1 MGRDLARLSTSGA
14 RPGEQA
20 AGLPERR
27 QAVCGRGTLALFDVY
42 LLSMLTGTSG
52 VETLLF
58 RELTSSKERANQ
70 YTIDFDVPIHQIT
83 KNISIVEVPD
93 LFIYREYP
101 WFYQYLA
108 SLPIQHTG
116 SCRLIPRKKK
126 NYSPR
131 PCHIYTLL
139 PTNTSESLAS
149 SPHEPHRHLTLA
161 QLDRH
166 DRAHAGPH
174 QLPGP
179 LISQSPDLLLPRIAQ
194 ILLCLAIL

>member
-101 WFYQYLA
+101 WFY
-108 SLPIQHTG
+108 
-116 SCRLIPRKKK
+116 
-126 NYSPR
+126 
-131 PCHIYTLL
+131 
-139 PTNTSESLAS
+139 
-149 SPHEPHRHLTLA
+149 
-161 QLDRH
+161 
-166 DRAHAGPH
+166 
-174 QLPGP
+174 
-179 LISQSPDLLLPRIAQ
+179 
-194 ILLCLAIL
+194 

>member
-93 LFIYREYP
+93 LFIYTEYP
-101 WFYQYLA
+101 CFY
-108 SLPIQHTG
+108 
-116 SCRLIPRKKK
+116 
-126 NYSPR
+126 
-131 PCHIYTLL
+131 
-139 PTNTSESLAS
+139 
-149 SPHEPHRHLTLA
+149 
-161 QLDRH
+161 
-166 DRAHAGPH
+166 
-174 QLPGP
+174 
-179 LISQSPDLLLPRIAQ
+179 
-194 ILLCLAIL
+194 